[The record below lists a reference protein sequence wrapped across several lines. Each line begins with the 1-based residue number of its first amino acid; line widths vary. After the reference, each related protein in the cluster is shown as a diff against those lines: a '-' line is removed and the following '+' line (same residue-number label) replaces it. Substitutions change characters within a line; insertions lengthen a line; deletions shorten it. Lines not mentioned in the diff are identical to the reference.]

1 MVKKLDM
8 SQECSCRMEGQ
19 QYPGLHQKRSGS
31 RAREGIVPICSA
43 LVRSHLGYC
52 IQTWGPQNKKDA
64 ELLEWV
70 QKTATEMFRRLESLF
85 CEERLRELCLFS
97 L

>member
-1 MVKKLDM
+1 L
-8 SQECSCRMEGQ
+8 
-19 QYPGLHQKRSGS
+19 
-31 RAREGIVPICSA
+31 
-43 LVRSHLGYC
+43 RSHLGYC
-52 IQTWGPQNKKDA
+52 IQTWGPQNKEDA